1 MLSYRPSLLA
11 VLVCVFLV
19 SCGGGGTGSA
29 TVQPIAAAPAIT
41 AQPTAQTAI
50 LGQSVVFSVV
60 ATGTPAPTYQW
71 LKNGI
76 AIADGTSAS
85 YHTPATT
92 RTDQGA
98 LFTVVVT
105 NASGSVTSS
114 PAVPLAVQWAP
125 AITTHPLNQ
134 TVTATSSATFA
145 VAVDGVPSP
154 SSQWQRNGQ
163 NITSNGTSLSYTTP
177 ATSLAGSS
185 TDNGSTYL
193 ALLTNAVGT
202 AQSNAATLTVLPLP
216 IAVSLDSSTPLDLP
230 GVMEGQS
237 TQFEVVATGTAPLTY
252 QWFKG
257 STGNSTAISG
267 ATSATLSFSKVQVSD
282 GGTYY
287 VVVNNP
293 VNVPQTSRSA
303 LLNVTAAQMPPS
315 ISTQT
320 PSLAVTEGNQATFQ
334 VVATGTPILSY
345 VWQRNGTDI
354 QVASNVTAATPNLVL
369 TTLTLADSGAQFR
382 CRISNAVAPAGIY
395 STPATLTVLPSPNP
409 PVITSF
415 AANPS
420 VIVLGQ
426 ATTLSWNVTAARTLS
441 LDHGVGDVTGS
452 TSRLI
457 TPTQAGPLAY
467 TLTATNGA
475 GSSPATAQVTVN
487 AVSSQQLTVD
497 FDSSISTSSLPS
509 SGNHA
514 YLQGAIVDYSIA
526 AAPGFMN
533 LQVSVDG
540 QPVPASGTIVMAG
553 DHVLRARAQRQVLT
567 VTATAGPNGSITP
580 SGVSSVPYGA
590 DSPTFTI
597 TPAPGYVIND
607 VQLDLVSVGQ
617 VGSYTIRSVTG
628 NRTLTAT
635 FVQTNR
641 FTITMGAGVAGYPA
655 TGDYRVDRRVDYSF
669 WALPG
674 YEALTLVNETG
685 GSSAPSGWADMQVP
699 HSLTVSA
706 QLRTMSVLLSTDGNG
721 SIGGPA
727 LVAYG
732 QIPSYTFIPNSG
744 YRLDQ
749 VLVDGVPVVITL
761 SLQYTFPAPLTAD
774 HTIQALF
781 KPLP

>member
-1 MLSYRPSLLA
+1 MLFFRPTLLA
-11 VLVCVFLV
+11 VLLGVFLA
-19 SCGGGGTGSA
+19 SCGGGGTDSA
-29 TVQPIAAAPAIT
+29 TVQPTAAAPAIT

-50 LGQSVVFSVV
+50 LGQAAVFSVV

-71 LKNGI
+71 LKNGV
-76 AIADGTSAS
+76 AIVDGTSAS

-92 RTDQGA
+92 KADQGA

-105 NASGSVTSS
+105 NASGTVTSS

-125 AITTHPLNQ
+125 AVTAHPQNQ
-134 TVTATSSATFA
+134 TVTATSVATFA
-145 VAVDGVPSP
+145 VAVEGVPTP
-154 SSQWQRNGQ
+154 SIQWQRNGQ
-163 NITSNGTSLSYTTP
+163 NITSNGTSLTYTTP

-193 ALLTNAVGT
+193 ALLTNTVGT

-216 IAVSLDSSTPLDLP
+216 VAVSLDSSTPLDLP

-237 TQFEVVATGTAPLTY
+237 TQFNVVATGTAPLTY

-257 STGNSTAISG
+257 SAGNATAISG
-267 ATSATLSFSKVQVSD
+267 ATSATLSFSKVQSSD
-282 GGTYY
+282 AGTYY

-293 VNVPQTSRSA
+293 VNVPQTSRAA
-303 LLNVTAAQMPPS
+303 LLMVTAAQLPPS

-334 VVATGTPILSY
+334 VVATGTPTLTY
-345 VWQRNGTDI
+345 QWQRNGIDI
-354 QVASNVTAATPNLVL
+354 PVSSNATAGTPNLML

-395 STPATLTVLPSPNP
+395 STPSTLTVLPSPNP
-409 PVITSF
+409 PVIASF
-415 AANPS
+415 VANPPE
-420 VIVLGQ
+420 IVLGQ
-426 ATTLSWNVTAARTLS
+426 PTTLSWNVTAARALA

-452 TSRLI
+452 TSKPV
-457 TPTQAGPLAY
+457 TPTQAGPLTY
-467 TLTATNGA
+467 TLIATNGA
-475 GSSPATAQVTVN
+475 GIKTATTLVTVN

-497 FDSSISTSSLPS
+497 FDASISTSSLPS
-509 SGNHA
+509 SGTHA
-514 YLQGAIVDYSIA
+514 YLQGAIVEYNVA
-526 AAPGFMN
+526 NAPGFIN
-533 LQVSVDG
+533 LLVTVDG
-540 QPVPASGTIVMAG
+540 SPVPASGTIVMAG
-553 DHVLRARAQRQVLT
+553 DHALRARAQRQVLT
-567 VTATAGPNGSITP
+567 VTATAGPNGAITP
-580 SGVSSVPYGA
+580 SGASSVPYGA

-597 TPAPGYVIND
+597 TPATGYVIND
-607 VQLDLVSVGQ
+607 VLLDGISVGQ

-628 NRTLTAT
+628 NHTLTAT

-699 HSLTVSA
+699 RSLTITA
-706 QLRTMSVLLSTDGNG
+706 QLMNLTITLSTDGNG
-721 SIGGPA
+721 SIQGPGS
-727 LVAYG
+727 VAYG
-732 QIPSYTFIPNSG
+732 QIPSYTFTPKAG
-744 YRLDQ
+744 YKLDQ
-749 VLVDGVPVVITL
+749 VLVDTVPVVVSP
-761 SLQYTFPAPLTAD
+761 SLQYTFPAPVTTA
-774 HTIQALF
+774 HTIQAFF

>member
-1 MLSYRPSLLA
+1 MLSFRPSLLA
-11 VLVCVFLV
+11 VLLGVFLA

-29 TVQPIAAAPAIT
+29 TVQPTAAAPAIT

-50 LGQSVVFSVV
+50 LGQAAVFSVV
-60 ATGTPAPTYQW
+60 ATGSPAPTYQW
-71 LKNGI
+71 LKNGN

-92 RTDQGA
+92 KADQGA
-98 LFTVVVT
+98 LFAVVVT
-105 NASGSVTSS
+105 NASGTVTSS

-125 AITTHPLNQ
+125 AITAHPQNQ
-134 TVTATSSATFA
+134 TVTATSAATFT
-145 VAVDGVPSP
+145 VAVDGNPSP
-154 SSQWQRNGQ
+154 SILWQRNGQ
-163 NITSNGTSLSYTTP
+163 SITLNGTSLTYTTP

-193 ALLTNAVGT
+193 ALLTNTVGT

-216 IAVSLDSSTPLDLP
+216 IAVSLEPNTPLGLS
-230 GVMEGQS
+230 VMEGQS

-257 STGNSTAISG
+257 SVGSGTAIVG
-267 ATSATLSFSKVQVSD
+267 ATSATLPFSKVQVSD
-282 GGTYY
+282 AGTYY

-293 VNVPQTSRSA
+293 VNVPRTSRSA
-303 LLNVTAAQMPPS
+303 SLVVTAAQLPPS

-320 PSLAVTEGNQATFQ
+320 PNLAVTEGNQATFQ
-334 VVATGTPILSY
+334 VVATGTPTLSY
-345 VWQRNGTDI
+345 RWEKNGNEI
-354 QVASNVTAATPNLVL
+354 QDSSNATAGTPNLVL

-382 CRISNAVAPAGIY
+382 CRISNAVAPAGVY

-409 PVITSF
+409 PVIASF
-415 AANPS
+415 NATPA

-426 ATTLSWNVTAARTLS
+426 ALTLSWNVTAARTLS

-452 TSRLI
+452 TSKPV
-457 TPTQAGPLAY
+457 TPTQAGELTY

-475 GSSPATAQVTVN
+475 GSSTASKVVTVN

-497 FDSSISTSSLPS
+497 FDASISTSSLPS

-514 YLQGAIVDYSIA
+514 YLQGAIVDYNMA
-526 AAPGFMN
+526 AAPGFVN
-533 LQVSVDG
+533 LQVTVDE
-540 QPVPASGTIVMAG
+540 QPVPVSGTIVMAG

-580 SGVSSVPYGA
+580 GGVSSVPYGA

-597 TPAPGYVIND
+597 TPSPGYVIND
-607 VQLDLVSVGQ
+607 VQLGGVSVGQ

-628 NRTLTAT
+628 NRTLSAT

-641 FTITMGAGVAGYPA
+641 LTITMGAGVAGYPA
-655 TGDYRVDRRVDYSF
+655 TGDYRVDRRVDYFF

-685 GSSAPSGWADMQVP
+685 RPSAPSGWADMQVP
-699 HSLTVSA
+699 RSLTVSA
-706 QLRTMSVLLSTDGNG
+706 QLKNLTIHLIQDVYGDTVGPVSV
-721 SIGGPA
+721 P
-727 LVAYG
+727 YG
-732 QIPSYTFIPNSG
+732 LIPTYTFIPKPG
-744 YRLDQ
+744 YKLDQ
-749 VLVDGVPVVITL
+749 VLIDTVPVAITPL
-761 SLQYTFPAPLTAD
+761 LQYTFPAPVTID
-774 HTIQALF
+774 HTIQPFF